1 MSSPEADAFDPEA
14 AHDTTPKLK
23 GKAAAFEP
31 FEEDLSNSLRPP
43 AEALENADAGKGPE
57 DADALG
63 EPPDT
68 LADKLDHLQDV
79 QQGGSSSR
87 LNGFTFKRAK
97 STEHVPTV
105 EGDGAQDNT
114 PADGVDSLS
123 DGGSHLPSP
132 PGSPVIVD
140 DTASVQ
146 ASVTSSPGSS
156 LPPRRPSLQNGPI
169 PSLRPFDR
177 RFQSRLSLSP
187 SPLASPRPSSPALLN
202 LHSRSSSLSGQGDEL
217 DGDADEG
224 STPWDVIR
232 WTKLKKIKAQL
243 YSETGRRAYGDPT
256 CINIFTSIAVGTSK
270 GLILIFDY
278 HQTLTSVVGQ
288 NLKAVECGGVTSLA
302 ISADYTTIAGG
313 HAKGHI
319 FTWEIGKSARPFL
332 SIPPIPLGQIDG
344 KKEDGHVQGTSVLHL
359 GFLGTRH
366 TALVSA
372 DDKGMAFSHLAS
384 RSLVGRVVK
393 TTRILGRYPFDIATA
408 SRPRK
413 PSSVLAF
420 ASLPLG
426 NAPQATD
433 TMGLTAMLTP
443 YLLVIVST
451 TPIAQTQHKLARPK
465 VASETALSGCLA
477 WFPAIRIKSDSPNG
491 EKAGQVVQPRL
502 AYCWSNVLT
511 VMEVLHADKGA
522 AEPDPYKPPAL
533 HFRLK
538 SRWKSDEAIVA
549 VQWLNRQMLCV
560 VTVSQRLIIIEEPTM
575 RATERFD
582 LIPKHITHY
591 DYFSRQ
597 LRSLVG
603 SMDEEG
609 SLHATIADG
618 YHNSIKAFKG
628 RIFLLGSY
636 DMSVGALSNWADRLL
651 ALMEVGDFIGALK
664 LATSFYLGG
673 VEMIT
678 VGLPQDDT
686 ARHKMVKDK
695 LLDMMG
701 ASLRYA
707 FGLTAQ
713 SVPIKERE
721 QLRELALACVT
732 ACMSMGTVDFLFDTA
747 FEAFEEGSA
756 EGIFLE
762 TLEPLI
768 LSGELTQLPPAV
780 VKSLITHYTSLSLDS
795 RLEEIICH
803 LDPRTMD
810 IHQVTSLC
818 KEHSLYDALIY
829 VWNQALSDYVTPMIE
844 LLALIVPLITAND
857 EGAEVQSLNSTNAL
871 KIFPYLSYVL
881 TGRPYPTG
889 DAMSDAE
896 ASAAKAMLYYF
907 LFLGR
912 PIQWPKGSET
922 YVLTKTSNHND
933 EPSFPYL
940 RAILE
945 FDAPSFLSC
954 LNEAFEDAFL
964 NDDDPSSNMAASAS
978 STELGEDQVFGRSV
992 NRQYI
997 VSILLEVMN
1006 PADFGPQDTVYLD
1019 MFIARNLPKYP
1030 QYLLFPGSTL
1040 QRVLNGLCNYPGG
1053 DIAEDCQLSAEYL
1066 LSVYHP
1072 PDITTLIDSFTAA
1085 GFYRVLKT
1093 VFRSEK
1099 DYPRLLEMYFEDT
1112 DSSNAV
1118 FDCIRELLRA
1128 SSALTAKQRED
1139 VKAVIR
1145 EHAAQLADIDAEK
1158 AASILN
1164 AVAPDLHHVIVAAA
1178 ESFPERQYQ
1187 YLRVVLEPPI
1197 EKSAKGKSSQ
1207 RVVSRDKIA
1216 QYSTLLELYI
1226 RLMCSYDFDRVS
1238 RFLETLS
1245 PGDLKLD
1252 KVIPALEEKGA
1263 VDGVVLLM
1271 AREGLIKEAM
1281 VKLVQHLAVLEAAFV
1296 GLLRGCVDDENGYQE
1311 SHTIGEMLVALQK
1324 FSKVGIWLC
1333 QSQMAAL
1340 ETKLKGSG
1348 RTALKKALSGKMN
1361 AALTPEEDLWL
1372 DLIDAVVHISKSA
1385 SGVLRA
1391 AAATGTSSSTAVSP
1405 STPTPTSMTMPEFPS
1420 RPVSRASSKSQRSHY
1435 SIISER
1441 RLLAAT
1447 HRLVHDVFTALLSAT
1462 SATGG
1467 QNTTSFLRILRAFLN
1482 RAAITSPSLADL
1494 RNVLASIFDT
1504 YTYEERL
1511 LALAGKLL
1519 DQDLFTQVDDA
1530 AARRLRGWRPRSQ
1543 LCEACGKK
1551 VWGAG
1556 AAGGIYAA
1564 WETRR
1569 IEEFERS
1576 RRQREETEARRQRER
1591 YGSISKGKGKALSG
1605 EQRMALANIAREADK
1620 EVEEA
1625 AGAESGA
1632 GGQKSGSKDGKDVSS
1647 ALMVFHCGHVYHR
1660 NCLETLHKD
1669 AEEASADTH
1678 ADGQNADESRFLE
1691 SSRHDD
1697 NVEDVGIRCVVCR

>member
-1 MSSPEADAFDPEA
+1 MSSPEAEAFDPEA
-14 AHDTTPKLK
+14 PYDTPPKLK
-23 GKAAAFEP
+23 GKAFEP
-31 FEEDLSNSLRPP
+31 FEEDLSDHIPRPK
-43 AEALENADAGKGPE
+43 LEDVASDE
-57 DADALG
+57 EQDALA

-68 LADKLDHLQDV
+68 LADRLNHHLQDAA
-79 QQGGSSSR
+79 QQSTTSHT
-87 LNGFTFKRAK
+87 NGFTFKRTK
-97 STEHVPTV
+97 STEHVDMIDA
-105 EGDGAQDNT
+105 EGEPVNGTDDN
-114 PADGVDSLS
+114 ADLESE
-123 DGGSHLPSP
+123 GGSQLPSP
-132 PGSPVIVD
+132 PGTLD
-140 DTASVQ
+140 DVLSVQ
-146 ASVTSSPGSS
+146 ASAPSSPGSNII
-156 LPPRRPSLQNGPI
+156 PRRASLQNTPT

-177 RFQSRLSLSP
+177 RFQSRLSISS
-187 SPLASPRPSSPALLN
+187 SPLVSPRAASPALLN
-202 LHSRSSSLSGQGDEL
+202 AHSRSSSLSGQGEDL
-217 DGDADEG
+217 DGDAEEA
-224 STPWDVIR
+224 SAPWDVIR
-232 WTKLKKIKAQL
+232 WTKLKKLKAQI
-243 YSETGRRAYGDPT
+243 YSESGRRAYGEPT
-256 CINIFTSIAVGTSK
+256 CINIFTSIAVGTSR

-278 HQTLTSVVGQ
+278 HQTLMSVIGQ
-288 NLKAVECGGVTSLA
+288 NLKAVECGGITSLA

-313 HAKGHI
+313 HAKGYI

-332 SIPPIPLGQIDG
+332 SIPPTPLGQIDG

-426 NAPQATD
+426 NAPQPTD

-465 VASETALSGCLA
+465 EVASEAALSGCLA
-477 WFPAIRIKSDSPNG
+477 WFPAIKLKNDGQKNDKPN
-491 EKAGQVVQPRL
+491 KVMQPRL

-511 VMEVLHADKGA
+511 VMEVLHAEKEGA
-522 AEPDPYKPPAL
+522 EVDPYKPPAL
-533 HFRLK
+533 QFKLK

-549 VQWLNRQMLCV
+549 VQWLNRQILCV

-582 LIPKHITHY
+582 LIPKHIYHH
-591 DYFSRQ
+591 DYFARQ
-597 LRSLVG
+597 LRSLIG

-609 SLHATIADG
+609 SLHASIADA
-618 YHNSIKAFKG
+618 YYNSVKTFKG
-628 RIFLLGSY
+628 RIFLLGSF

-673 VEMIT
+673 TEMIT
-678 VGLPQDDT
+678 VGLPSDDDS
-686 ARHKMVKDK
+686 RHTMVRDK

-721 QLRELALACVT
+721 QLQELATACVT
-732 ACMSMGTVDFLFDTA
+732 ACMSMGTTDFLFETA
-747 FEAFEEGSA
+747 FEAFEDGSA

-768 LSGELTQLPPAV
+768 LNGELTYLPPTV
-780 VKSLITHYTSLSLDS
+780 VKSLISHYTSLDLEG

-803 LDPRTMD
+803 MDPRTMD
-810 IHQVTSLC
+810 IHQVTGLC
-818 KEHSLYDALIY
+818 KEHGLYDALIY
-829 VWNQALSDYVTPMIE
+829 VWNQALSDYITPITE
-844 LLALIVPLITAND
+844 LLALIIPLITPNED
-857 EGAEVQSLNSTNAL
+857 GAEVQSLNSTNAL
-871 KIFPYLSYVL
+871 KTFPYLSYIL
-881 TGRPYPTG
+881 TGRSYPTG
-889 DAMSDAE
+889 EIMSDSE
-896 ASAAKAMLYYF
+896 AISAKAMLYYF
-907 LFLGR
+907 FFLGR
-912 PIQWPKGSET
+912 PIQWPNGTSD
-922 YVLTKTSNHND
+922 YILTKTTNHNN

-940 RAILE
+940 RAVLE

-954 LNEAFEDAFL
+954 LNEAFEDPFL
-964 NDDDPSSNMAASAS
+964 NDDPNPSSSMSAS
-978 STELGEDQVFGRSV
+978 GTSELSEDQVFGRAV

-1006 PADFGPQDTVYLD
+1006 PTDFTPQDTIYLD

-1040 QRVLNGLCNYPGG
+1040 QRVLLGLCNYPGS

-1072 PDITTLIDSFTAA
+1072 PDINTLIDAFLSA

-1099 DYPRLLEMYFEDT
+1099 DYPRLMEMYFEDT
-1112 DSSNAV
+1112 ETIGTA
-1118 FDCIRELLRA
+1118 FDCINELLRPT
-1128 SSALTAKQRED
+1128 STLTAKQREE
-1139 VKAVIR
+1139 VKAVIK
-1145 EHAAQLADIDAEK
+1145 EHAKQLAGIDAEM
-1158 AASILN
+1158 AAETLN
-1164 AVAPDLHHVIVAAA
+1164 AVSPDLHHAVVSSCA
-1178 ESFPERQYQ
+1178 EEPEAQYK
-1187 YLRVVLEPPI
+1187 YLKVVFEAS
-1197 EKSAKGKSSQ
+1197 EKKKGKV
-1207 RVVSRDKIA
+1207 RNERDTIA
-1216 QYSTLLELYI
+1216 EYGSLLELYI
-1226 RLMCSYDFDRVS
+1226 RLMCSYDFERVS
-1238 RFLETLS
+1238 GFLETLS

-1252 KVIPALEEKGA
+1252 QVIPALEEKGA
-1263 VDGVVLLM
+1263 IDGVVLLM

-1281 VKLVQHLAVLEAAFV
+1281 RKLVQHLGVLEAAFV
-1296 GLLRGCVDDENGYQE
+1296 GLLRGCVDDEEGYQE
-1311 SHTIGEMLVALQK
+1311 NGNVGDMLIALQK

-1333 QSQMAAL
+1333 QGQMAVL
-1340 ETKLKGSG
+1340 ESKLRGSAG
-1348 RTALKKALSGKMN
+1348 RMTLKKALNSKTS
-1361 AALTPEEDLWL
+1361 ALTAEEDLWL
-1372 DLIDAVVHISKSA
+1372 DLIDCVVHISKSA
-1385 SGVLRA
+1385 SGVLR
-1391 AAATGTSSSTAVSP
+1391 TSSMNALTPVSP
-1405 STPTPTSMTMPEFPS
+1405 SVASVSEISS

-1435 SIISER
+1435 SIIGER

-1462 SATGG
+1462 STGG

-1504 YTYEERL
+1504 YTYEEQL
-1511 LALAGKLL
+1511 LALSGKLL
-1519 DQDLFTQVDDA
+1519 EKDLFLKVDDA
-1530 AARRLRGWRPRSQ
+1530 ATLRRQGWKPKSQ
-1543 LCEACGKK
+1543 LCEGCGKK
-1551 VWGAG
+1551 LWGTG

-1564 WETRR
+1564 WESNR
-1569 IEEFERS
+1569 IEAFEKLKDERVEK
-1576 RRQREETEARRQRER
+1576 QAKRER
-1591 YGSISKGKGKALSG
+1591 ERFGSISKGKGKAMLAALHDERSAVPGVKENPGSG
-1605 EQRMALANIAREADK
+1605 KDAEGEPSAGPKDVGNK
-1620 EVEEA
+1620 EV
-1625 AGAESGA
+1625 SGII
-1632 GGQKSGSKDGKDVSS
+1632 
-1647 ALMVFHCGHVYHR
+1647 MVFHCGHVYHR
-1660 NCLETLHKD
+1660 TCLENLHSD
-1669 AEEASADTH
+1669 EAKTEKRE
-1678 ADGQNADESRFLE
+1678 DGDETPFSPV
-1691 SSRHDD
+1691 SRHETD
-1697 NVEDVGIRCVVCR
+1697 VEETGMRCIVCR

>member
-14 AHDTTPKLK
+14 AHEAPKLK
-23 GKAAAFEP
+23 GRTFEP
-31 FEEDLSNSLRPP
+31 FEEDLSNSPNP
-43 AEALENADAGKGPE
+43 AAATE
-57 DADALG
+57 DASNEGEVDDVDALG

-68 LADKLDHLQDV
+68 LADKLDQLQAA
-79 QQGGSSSR
+79 QQDGSSSR
-87 LNGFTFKRAK
+87 PNGFTFKRAK

-105 EGDGAQDNT
+105 EADVEDGNG
-114 PADGVDSLS
+114 PVDGVDSLS
-123 DGGSHLPSP
+123 DAASQLPSP
-132 PGSPVIVD
+132 PGSPMVVD
-140 DTASVQ
+140 DTISVQ

-156 LPPRRPSLQNGPI
+156 ALPRRLSLQNSPT

-187 SPLASPRPSSPALLN
+187 SPLASPRPASPALLN

-217 DGDADEG
+217 DGDADEN

-243 YSETGRRAYGDPT
+243 YSETGRRTYGDPT
-256 CINIFTSIAVGTSK
+256 CINIFTSIAIGTSK

-278 HQTLTSVVGQ
+278 HQTLSSIIGQ
-288 NLKAVECGGVTSLA
+288 NLKAVECGGITSLA

-313 HAKGHI
+313 HSKGHI

-332 SIPPIPLGQIDG
+332 SIPPIPLGEIDG

-408 SRPRK
+408 TRPRK

-465 VASETALSGCLA
+465 EVASETALSGCLA
-477 WFPAIRIKSDSPNG
+477 WFPAIKIKSDGANG
-491 EKAGQVVQPRL
+491 EKANQIVQPRL

-511 VMEVLHADKGA
+511 VMEVLHADKGT

-582 LIPKHITHY
+582 LIPKHITHH

-609 SLHATIADG
+609 SLHASIADG
-618 YHNSIKAFKG
+618 YYNSVKSFKG
-628 RIFLLGSY
+628 RIFLLGSF

-686 ARHKMVKDK
+686 TRHVMVKDK

-721 QLRELALACVT
+721 QLQELALACVS
-732 ACMSMGTVDFLFDTA
+732 ACMSMGTVEFLFDTA

-768 LSGELTQLPPAV
+768 LSGELTNLPPTV
-780 VKSLITHYTSLSLDS
+780 VKSLITHYTSISLDS

-829 VWNQALSDYVTPMIE
+829 VWNQALSDYITPMIE
-844 LLALIVPLITAND
+844 LLDLIVPLITAND

-871 KIFPYLSYVL
+871 KVFPYLSYVL

-964 NDDDPSSNMAASAS
+964 NDDDPSSNLAASAS
-978 STELGEDQVFGRSV
+978 SAELGEDQVFGRSV

-1040 QRVLNGLCNYPGG
+1040 QRVLTGLCNYPSG

-1072 PDITTLIDSFTAA
+1072 PDITSLIDSFVAA
-1085 GFYRVLKT
+1085 GFYRVLKM
-1093 VFRSEK
+1093 VFRNEK
-1099 DYPRLLEMYFEDT
+1099 DYPRLLEMYFEDG
-1112 DSSNAV
+1112 DSPNAV
-1118 FDCIRELLRA
+1118 FDCIRELLRGG
-1128 SSALTAKQRED
+1128 SALTAKQRED

-1145 EHAAQLADIDAEK
+1145 EHAAQLAEIDAEK
-1158 AASILN
+1158 AASTLN
-1164 AVAPDLHHVIVAAA
+1164 IVAPELHHVIIAAS
-1178 ESFPERQYQ
+1178 EGHPERQYQ
-1187 YLRVVLEPPI
+1187 YLRVVLDPPV
-1197 EKSAKGKSSQ
+1197 EKSAKGKN
-1207 RVVSRDKIA
+1207 SRSAVDRDRITE
-1216 QYSTLLELYI
+1216 YSTLLELYI

-1281 VKLVQHLAVLEAAFV
+1281 AKLVQHLAVLEAAFV

-1311 SHTIGEMLVALQK
+1311 NHSIGDVLLALRK

-1348 RTALKKALSGKMN
+1348 RTALKRALAGKMN
-1361 AALTPEEDLWL
+1361 ASLTPEEDLWL
-1372 DLIDAVVHISKSA
+1372 DLIDAVVHVSKSA
-1385 SGVLRA
+1385 SGVLRSA
-1391 AAATGTSSSTAVSP
+1391 AAAASSSTAVSP
-1405 STPTPTSMTMPEFPS
+1405 STPTSVTMSEFPS

-1519 DQDLFTQVDDA
+1519 DKDLFTQVDDA
-1530 AARRLRGWRPRSQ
+1530 ATRRLHGWRPRSQ

-1569 IEEFERS
+1569 IEEFERTQQ
-1576 RRQREETEARRQRER
+1576 QREESAARRERER
-1591 YGSISKGKGKALSG
+1591 YGSISKGKGRAMSS
-1605 EQRMALANIAREADK
+1605 ETRMALANVAKEAAK
-1620 EVEEA
+1620 EGEEA
-1625 AGAESGA
+1625 ER
-1632 GGQKSGSKDGKDVSS
+1632 QKSGGDDKKDVST

-1660 NCLETLHKD
+1660 TCLETLHKD
-1669 AEEASADTH
+1669 AEEASADADAQREGETAERH
-1678 ADGQNADESRFLE
+1678 AA
-1691 SSRHDD
+1691 
-1697 NVEDVGIRCVVCR
+1697 NVEEMAVRCVVCR

>member
-1 MSSPEADAFDPEA
+1 MSSPEAEAFDTEA
-14 AHDTTPKLK
+14 PYDTSKLK
-23 GKAAAFEP
+23 GKAFEP
-31 FEEDLSNSLRPP
+31 FEEDLSDQIPRPK
-43 AEALENADAGKGPE
+43 LEDVASDE
-57 DADALG
+57 DRDALA

-68 LADKLDHLQDV
+68 LSDKINNLQDNA
-79 QQGGSSSR
+79 QQSTSSR
-87 LNGFTFKRAK
+87 TNGFTFKRTK
-97 STEHVPTV
+97 STENVDVIDV
-105 EGDGAQDNT
+105 EGEGVNGADDN
-114 PADGVDSLS
+114 ADLESE
-123 DGGSHLPSP
+123 GGSHLPSP
-132 PGSPVIVD
+132 PGTPD
-140 DTASVQ
+140 DVLSVQ
-146 ASVTSSPGSS
+146 ASAPSSPGSNII
-156 LPPRRPSLQNGPI
+156 PRRPSLNTPT

-177 RFQSRLSLSP
+177 RFQSRLSISS
-187 SPLASPRPSSPALLN
+187 SPLVSPRASSPALLN
-202 LHSRSSSLSGQGDEL
+202 AHSRSSSLSGQGEDL
-217 DGDADEG
+217 DGDAEEA

-232 WTKLKKIKAQL
+232 WTKLKKLKAQL
-243 YSETGRRAYGDPT
+243 YSESGRRAYGEPT
-256 CINIFTSIAVGTSK
+256 CINIFTSIAVGTSR

-278 HQTLTSVVGQ
+278 HQTLMSVIGQ
-288 NLKAVECGGVTSLA
+288 NLKAVECGGITSLA

-408 SRPRK
+408 TRPRK

-426 NAPQATD
+426 NAPQPTD

-465 VASETALSGCLA
+465 EVASEAALSGCLA
-477 WFPAIRIKSDSPNG
+477 WFPAIKLKNDGQKGGRPN
-491 EKAGQVVQPRL
+491 QVMQPRL

-511 VMEVLHADKGA
+511 VMEILHAEKEGA
-522 AEPDPYKPPAL
+522 EIDPYKPPAL
-533 HFRLK
+533 QFRLK

-549 VQWLNRQMLCV
+549 VQWLNRQILCI

-582 LIPKHITHY
+582 LIPKHIYHH
-591 DYFSRQ
+591 DYFARQ

-609 SLHATIADG
+609 SLHASIADA
-618 YHNSIKAFKG
+618 YYNSVKTFKG
-628 RIFLLGSY
+628 RIFLLGSF

-673 VEMIT
+673 TEMIT
-678 VGLPQDDT
+678 VGLPSDDDL
-686 ARHKMVKDK
+686 RHTMVKTK

-721 QLRELALACVT
+721 QLQELATACVT
-732 ACMSMGTVDFLFDTA
+732 ACMSMGTTDFLFETA
-747 FEAFEEGSA
+747 FEAFEDGSA
-756 EGIFLE
+756 EGILLE

-768 LSGELTQLPPAV
+768 LNGELTYLPPII
-780 VKSLITHYTSLSLDS
+780 VKALISHYTSLSLES

-810 IHQVTSLC
+810 IHQVTGLC

-829 VWNQALSDYVTPMIE
+829 VWNQALSDYITPMTE
-844 LLALIVPLITAND
+844 LLALIIPLITPND
-857 EGAEVQSLNSTNAL
+857 GAEVQSLNSTNAL
-871 KIFPYLSYVL
+871 KMFPYLSYIL
-881 TGRPYPTG
+881 TGRSYPTG
-889 DAMSDAE
+889 EIMSDSE
-896 ASAAKAMLYYF
+896 AISAKAMLYYF

-912 PIQWPKGSET
+912 PIQWPKGTSE
-922 YVLTKTSNHND
+922 YILTKSTNHND
-933 EPSFPYL
+933 ESSFPYL

-954 LNEAFEDAFL
+954 LNEAFEDPFL
-964 NDDDPSSNMAASAS
+964 NDDPNTSNLSASAGS
-978 STELGEDQVFGRSV
+978 SELSEDQVFGRSV

-1006 PADFGPQDTVYLD
+1006 PTDFTPQDTIYLD

-1040 QRVLNGLCNYPGG
+1040 QRVLLGLCNYPGS

-1072 PDITTLIDSFTAA
+1072 PDINSLIDAFTSA

-1093 VFRSEK
+1093 VFRGEK
-1099 DYPRLLEMYFEDT
+1099 DYPRLMEMYFEDT
-1112 DSSNAV
+1112 DALDTV
-1118 FDCIRELLRA
+1118 FDCINELLRP
-1128 SSALTAKQRED
+1128 SSALTAKQREE
-1139 VKAVIR
+1139 VKSVIK
-1145 EHAAQLADIDAEK
+1145 EHAKQLAGIDAEK
-1158 AASILN
+1158 AAETLT
-1164 AVAPDLHHVIVAAA
+1164 AVGPDLHHAVISSCT
-1178 ESFPERQYQ
+1178 EEPEAQYK
-1187 YLRVVLEPPI
+1187 YLKVVFGSS
-1197 EKSAKGKSSQ
+1197 EKKTKGKT
-1207 RVVSRDKIA
+1207 RNERDTIPE
-1216 QYSTLLELYI
+1216 YGSLLELYI
-1226 RLMCSYDFDRVS
+1226 RLMCSYDFEKVS
-1238 RFLETLS
+1238 GFLETLS

-1252 KVIPALEEKGA
+1252 QVIPALEEKGA
-1263 VDGVVLLM
+1263 IDGVVLLM

-1281 VKLVQHLAVLEAAFV
+1281 KKLVQHLGVLEAAFV
-1296 GLLRGCVDDENGYQE
+1296 GLLRGCVDDEEGYQE
-1311 SHTIGEMLVALQK
+1311 NDNVGDMLIALQK

-1333 QSQMAAL
+1333 QGQMAAL
-1340 ETKLKGSG
+1340 ESRLRGSVG
-1348 RTALKKALSGKMN
+1348 RMTLKKALNNKNSV
-1361 AALTPEEDLWL
+1361 LTPEEDLWL
-1372 DLIDAVVHISKSA
+1372 DLIDCVVHISKSA
-1385 SGVLRA
+1385 TGVLR
-1391 AAATGTSSSTAVSP
+1391 TSGMSMMTPVSP
-1405 STPTPTSMTMPEFPS
+1405 SAASVSEMSS

-1435 SIISER
+1435 SMLGER

-1462 SATGG
+1462 STGG
-1467 QNTTSFLRILRAFLN
+1467 HNTTSFLRILRAFLN

-1504 YTYEERL
+1504 YTYEEQL
-1511 LALAGKLL
+1511 LALSGKLL
-1519 DQDLFTQVDDA
+1519 EKDLFLKVEDA
-1530 AARRLRGWRPRSQ
+1530 ATLRQKGWKPRSQ
-1543 LCEACGKK
+1543 LCEGCGKK
-1551 VWGAG
+1551 LWGTG

-1564 WETRR
+1564 WETKR
-1569 IEEFERS
+1569 IEAFEKAKDERV
-1576 RRQREETEARRQRER
+1576 EKEARRERER
-1591 YGSISKGKGKALSG
+1591 FGSISKGKGKAMLAVLHDERAALPGVKENPAGGKDAEGDSTAA
-1605 EQRMALANIAREADK
+1605 EQKETADK
-1620 EVEEA
+1620 EV
-1625 AGAESGA
+1625 
-1632 GGQKSGSKDGKDVSS
+1632 SKII
-1647 ALMVFHCGHVYHR
+1647 MVFHCGHVYHR
-1660 NCLETLHKD
+1660 SCLENLYKD
-1669 AEEASADTH
+1669 DTEGKNS
-1678 ADGQNADESRFLE
+1678 DADETPFSPV
-1691 SSRHDD
+1691 SRHET
-1697 NVEDVGIRCVVCR
+1697 NVEETAMRCIVCR

>member
-14 AHDTTPKLK
+14 ANDAPKLK
-23 GKAAAFEP
+23 GKQAFEP
-31 FEEDLSNSLRPP
+31 FEEDFSNTPNP
-43 AEALENADAGKGPE
+43 TEAPEDSDAGKGAD
-57 DADALG
+57 DADTLE

-68 LADKLDHLQDV
+68 LVDKLDHLQDV
-79 QQGGSSSR
+79 QHGGSSSR
-87 LNGFTFKRAK
+87 PNGFTFKRAK

-105 EGDGAQDNT
+105 ETDGAPENVPIDSV
-114 PADGVDSLS
+114 DGFS
-123 DGGSHLPSP
+123 DGGSQLPSP
-132 PGSPVIVD
+132 PGSPMVVD

-146 ASVTSSPGSS
+146 ASVASSPGRSIT
-156 LPPRRPSLQNGPI
+156 PRRPSLQNGPT
-169 PSLRPFDR
+169 PSFRPFDR

-187 SPLASPRPSSPALLN
+187 SPLSSPRPASPALLN

-217 DGDADEG
+217 EVDADET

-278 HQTLTSVVGQ
+278 HQTLNSVIGQ
-288 NLKAVECGGVTSLA
+288 NLKAVECGGITSLA

-313 HAKGHI
+313 HSKGHI

-426 NAPQATD
+426 NAQQATD

-465 VASETALSGCLA
+465 EVASETALSGGLA
-477 WFPAIRIKSDSPNG
+477 WFPAIKIKNDGING

-511 VMEVLHADKGA
+511 VMEVLHADKGPS
-522 AEPDPYKPPAL
+522 EPDPYKPPAL
-533 HFRLK
+533 HFKLK
-538 SRWKSDEAIVA
+538 RRWKSDEAIVA
-549 VQWLNRQMLCV
+549 VQWLNR
-560 VTVSQRLIIIEEPTM
+560 QRLIIIEEPTM

-582 LIPKHITHY
+582 LIPKHISHH

-609 SLHATIADG
+609 SLHGSIADG
-618 YHNSIKAFKG
+618 YYNSVKTFKG

-686 ARHKMVKDK
+686 ARHKMVQDK

-713 SVPIKERE
+713 SIPIKERE
-721 QLRELALACVT
+721 QLQELALACVS

-768 LSGELTQLPPAV
+768 LSGELTQLPPTV

-829 VWNQALSDYVTPMIE
+829 VWNQALSDYITPTIE

-857 EGAEVQSLNSTNAL
+857 EGAEVRSLNSTNAL

-912 PIQWPKGSET
+912 PIQWPKGSDT
-922 YVLTKTSNHND
+922 YVLTKTSNQND

-964 NDDDPSSNMAASAS
+964 NDDDPSSNIAASVS

-1040 QRVLNGLCNYPGG
+1040 QRVLTGLCNYPGG

-1072 PDITTLIDSFTAA
+1072 PDITTLIDAFTAA

-1093 VFRSEK
+1093 VFRNEK
-1099 DYPRLLEMYFEDT
+1099 DYSRLLEMYFEDT
-1112 DSSNAV
+1112 DSSDAV
-1118 FDCIRELLRA
+1118 FDCIRELLRPN
-1128 SSALTAKQRED
+1128 SALTAKQRED

-1158 AASILN
+1158 AASTLN
-1164 AVAPDLHHVIVAAA
+1164 AVAPDLHHVIVAAS
-1178 ESFPERQYQ
+1178 ESRPERQYH
-1187 YLRVVLEPPI
+1187 YLRVVLEPPV
-1197 EKSAKGKSSQ
+1197 EKSAKGKISQ
-1207 RVVSRDKIA
+1207 RVVARDKIA

-1252 KVIPALEEKGA
+1252 QVIPALEDKGA

-1271 AREGLIKEAM
+1271 TREGLIKEAM
-1281 VKLVQHLAVLEAAFV
+1281 VKLVQHLGVLEAAFV

-1311 SHTIGEMLVALQK
+1311 SHTIGDMLVALQK

-1333 QSQMAAL
+1333 RSQTAAL

-1348 RTALKKALSGKMN
+1348 RAALKKALSGKMN
-1361 AALTPEEDLWL
+1361 AALTTEEDLWL

-1391 AAATGTSSSTAVSP
+1391 AAATSSSSTAVSP
-1405 STPTPTSMTMPEFPS
+1405 STPTATTMPDFPS
-1420 RPVSRASSKSQRSHY
+1420 RPASRASSKSQRSHY

-1462 SATGG
+1462 SVTGG

-1530 AARRLRGWRPRSQ
+1530 ATRRLHGWRPRSQ

-1576 RRQREETEARRQRER
+1576 RQQREDIQARRDRER
-1591 YGSISKGKGKALSG
+1591 YGSISKGKGKAMGS
-1605 EQRMALANIAREADK
+1605 EQRMALANIAREVDK
-1620 EVEEA
+1620 DGGEEA
-1625 AGAESGA
+1625 GA
-1632 GGQKSGSKDGKDVSS
+1632 QKNNGSGSGDGKDVSS
-1647 ALMVFHCGHVYHR
+1647 ALIVFHCGHVYHR
-1660 NCLETLHKD
+1660 TCLETLHKD
-1669 AEEASADTH
+1669 AEEADANAQRE
-1678 ADGQNADESRFLE
+1678 ADGQNAEESLF
-1691 SSRHDD
+1691 SQAGRHGD
-1697 NVEDVGIRCVVCR
+1697 NVEDGGVRCVVCR

>member
-1 MSSPEADAFDPEA
+1 MSSPEAEAFDPEA
-14 AHDTTPKLK
+14 VHDIPKLK
-23 GKAAAFEP
+23 GKAFEP
-31 FEEDLSNSLRPP
+31 FEEDGGEELSDQIPRPK
-43 AEALENADAGKGPE
+43 LEDVVSDE
-57 DADALG
+57 EHDALA

-68 LADKLDHLQDV
+68 LADKLSHLQDNA
-79 QQGGSSSR
+79 QESTASR
-87 LNGFTFKRAK
+87 TNGFTFKRTK
-97 STEHVPTV
+97 STEHVDIIDA
-105 EGDGAQDNT
+105 EGEVVNGNDDS
-114 PADGVDSLS
+114 ADLDSE
-123 DGGSHLPSP
+123 GGSHLPSP
-132 PGSPVIVD
+132 PGTPD
-140 DTASVQ
+140 DVLSVQ
-146 ASVTSSPGSS
+146 ASAPSSPGSNII
-156 LPPRRPSLQNGPI
+156 PRRGSLQNTPT

-177 RFQSRLSLSP
+177 RFQSRLSIS
-187 SPLASPRPSSPALLN
+187 SPLLGSPRSASPALLN
-202 LHSRSSSLSGQGDEL
+202 THSRSSSMSGQGEDL
-217 DGDADEG
+217 DGDADEA

-232 WTKLKKIKAQL
+232 WTKLKKLKAQL
-243 YSETGRRAYGDPT
+243 YSESGRRAYGEPT
-256 CINIFTSIAVGTSK
+256 CINIFTSIAVGTSR

-278 HQTLTSVVGQ
+278 HQTLMSVIGQ
-288 NLKAVECGGVTSLA
+288 NLKVECGGVVSLA

-313 HAKGHI
+313 HANGYI

-332 SIPPIPLGQIDG
+332 SIPPIPLGEIDG
-344 KKEDGHVQGTSVLHL
+344 KREDGHVQGTSVLHL

-426 NAPQATD
+426 NAPQPTD

-465 VASETALSGCLA
+465 EVASEAALSGCLA
-477 WFPAIRIKSDSPNG
+477 WFPAIKLKNDGQRGYKSN
-491 EKAGQVVQPRL
+491 QVTQPRL

-511 VMEVLHADKGA
+511 VMEVLHSEKEGA
-522 AEPDPYKPPAL
+522 EIDPYKPPAL
-533 HFRLK
+533 QFRLK

-549 VQWLNRQMLCV
+549 VQWLNRQILCV

-582 LIPKHITHY
+582 LIPKHIYHH
-591 DYFSRQ
+591 DYFARQ

-609 SLHATIADG
+609 SLHASIADA
-618 YHNSIKAFKG
+618 YYNSVKTFKG
-628 RIFLLGSY
+628 RVFLLGSF

-673 VEMIT
+673 TEMIT
-678 VGLPQDDT
+678 VGLPSDDDS
-686 ARHKMVKDK
+686 RHTMVRDK

-721 QLRELALACVT
+721 QLQELAAACIT
-732 ACMSMGTVDFLFDTA
+732 ACMSMGTTDFLFETA
-747 FEAFEEGSA
+747 FDAFEDGSA

-768 LSGELTQLPPAV
+768 LNGELTYLPPTV
-780 VKSLITHYTSLSLDS
+780 VKSLISHYTSLSLES

-803 LDPRTMD
+803 MDPRTMD
-810 IHQVTSLC
+810 IHQVTGLC

-829 VWNQALSDYVTPMIE
+829 VWNQALSDYITPMTE
-844 LLALIVPLITAND
+844 LLALIIPLITPND
-857 EGAEVQSLNSTNAL
+857 DGTEVQNLNSTNAL
-871 KIFPYLSYVL
+871 KIFPYLSYIL
-881 TGRPYPTG
+881 TGRSYPTG
-889 DAMSDAE
+889 EIMSDSE
-896 ASAAKAMLYYF
+896 AISAKAMLYYF

-912 PIQWPKGSET
+912 SIQWPNGTSE
-922 YVLTKTSNHND
+922 YILTKTTNYNN

-954 LNEAFEDAFL
+954 LNEAFEDPFL
-964 NDDDPSSNMAASAS
+964 NDDPNPSAALNSSAS
-978 STELGEDQVFGRSV
+978 SSELSEDQVFGRSV

-1006 PADFGPQDTVYLD
+1006 PTDFTPQDTIYLD

-1040 QRVLNGLCNYPGG
+1040 QRVLLGLCNYPGS
-1053 DIAEDCQLSAEYL
+1053 DIAEDCQLSTEYL
-1066 LSVYHP
+1066 LSIYHP
-1072 PDITTLIDSFTAA
+1072 PDISLLIDAFISA
-1085 GFYRVLKT
+1085 GFYRILKT
-1093 VFRSEK
+1093 VFRTEK
-1099 DYPRLLEMYFEDT
+1099 DYPRLMEMYFEDT
-1112 DSSNAV
+1112 DALGTV
-1118 FDCIRELLRA
+1118 FDCVNELLRPA
-1128 SSALTAKQRED
+1128 GALTAKQREE
-1139 VKAVIR
+1139 VKAVIK
-1145 EHAAQLADIDAEK
+1145 EHSKQLADVDAER
-1158 AASILN
+1158 AAETLSV
-1164 AVAPDLHHVIVAAA
+1164 VAPDLHHAIVASCA
-1178 ESFPERQYQ
+1178 EEPEAQYK
-1187 YLRVVLEPPI
+1187 YLKVVFGAS
-1197 EKSAKGKSSQ
+1197 EKNSSKKGKI
-1207 RVVSRDKIA
+1207 RNERDTIA
-1216 QYSTLLELYI
+1216 EYGSLLELYI
-1226 RLMCSYDFDRVS
+1226 RLMCSYDFERVS
-1238 RFLETLS
+1238 GFLETLS

-1252 KVIPALEEKGA
+1252 QVIPALEEKGA
-1263 VDGVVLLM
+1263 IDGVVLLM

-1281 VKLVQHLAVLEAAFV
+1281 KKLVQHLGVLEAAFV
-1296 GLLRGCVDDENGYQE
+1296 GLLRGCVDDEAGYQE
-1311 SHTIGEMLVALQK
+1311 DDNVGDMLIALQK

-1333 QSQMAAL
+1333 QGQMAAL
-1340 ETKLKGSG
+1340 ETRLRGSAG
-1348 RTALKKALSGKMN
+1348 RMTLKKALSSKN
-1361 AALTPEEDLWL
+1361 SPLTAEEDLWL
-1372 DLIDAVVHISKSA
+1372 DLIDCVVHISKSA
-1385 SGVLRA
+1385 TGVLRISNGGMGMM
-1391 AAATGTSSSTAVSP
+1391 TPVSP
-1405 STPTPTSMTMPEFPS
+1405 SVSSVSELSSS

-1435 SIISER
+1435 SMLGER

-1462 SATGG
+1462 STGG

-1504 YTYEERL
+1504 YTYEEQL
-1511 LALAGKLL
+1511 LALSGKLL
-1519 DQDLFTQVDDA
+1519 EKDLFLKVEDA
-1530 AARRLRGWRPRSQ
+1530 ATLRQQGWKPKSQ
-1543 LCEACGKK
+1543 MCEGCGKK
-1551 VWGAG
+1551 LWGTG

-1564 WETRR
+1564 WESKR
-1569 IEEFERS
+1569 IEAFEKSKDERI
-1576 RRQREETEARRQRER
+1576 EKEARRERER
-1591 YGSISKGKGKALSG
+1591 FGSISKGKGKAMLAILHDERSALPGVKENHPASG
-1605 EQRMALANIAREADK
+1605 KDGEGEAATDQKEGNGGKEGGDK
-1620 EVEEA
+1620 EEV
-1625 AGAESGA
+1625 
-1632 GGQKSGSKDGKDVSS
+1632 SKII
-1647 ALMVFHCGHVYHR
+1647 MVFHCGHIYHR
-1660 NCLETLHKD
+1660 SCLESLHKD
-1669 AEEASADTH
+1669 ETKEENGEAEETPFSPV
-1678 ADGQNADESRFLE
+1678 
-1691 SSRHDD
+1691 SRHET
-1697 NVEDVGIRCVVCR
+1697 NVEETGMRCIVCK

>member
-1 MSSPEADAFDPEA
+1 MSSPEAEAFDPEA
-14 AHDTTPKLK
+14 PHDTPKLK
-23 GKAAAFEP
+23 GKTFEP
-31 FEEDLSNSLRPP
+31 FEEDLSETLAPTRLGNG
-43 AEALENADAGKGPE
+43 EQGEE
-57 DADALG
+57 EEDALG

-68 LADKLDHLQDV
+68 LVDRIDHLQDDTEHSGV
-79 QQGGSSSR
+79 SR
-87 LNGFTFKRAK
+87 ANGFTFKRTQ
-97 STEHVPTV
+97 STEQIQII
-105 EGDGAQDNT
+105 EGEGGYENEAEDN
-114 PADGVDSLS
+114 ADLESE
-123 DGGSHLPSP
+123 GGSHLPSP
-132 PGSPVIVD
+132 PGTPD
-140 DTASVQ
+140 DVLSVQ
-146 ASVTSSPGSS
+146 ASVTSSPGSHITG
-156 LPPRRPSLQNGPI
+156 RRPSLQNSPT

-177 RFQSRLSLSP
+177 RFQSRLSISS
-187 SPLASPRPSSPALLN
+187 SPLASPRPASPAFTN
-202 LHSRSSSLSGQGDEL
+202 AHSRSSSLSGPGEDL
-217 DGDADEG
+217 DGEADDA
-224 STPWDVIR
+224 STPWDIIR

-243 YSETGRRAYGDPT
+243 YSETGRRAYGDLT
-256 CINIFTSIAVGTSK
+256 CVNIFTSIAIGTTK

-278 HQTLTSVVGQ
+278 HQTLISIIGQ
-288 NLKAVECGGVTSLA
+288 NLKAVECGGITSLA

-313 HAKGHI
+313 HSKGYI

-332 SIPPIPLGQIDG
+332 SIPPLPLGQVDG
-344 KKEDGHVQGTSVLHL
+344 KKEDGHIQGTSVLHL

-426 NAPQATD
+426 NAAQPTD
-433 TMGLTAMLTP
+433 SMGLTAMLTP

-465 VASETALSGCLA
+465 EVASEAALSGCLA
-477 WFPAIRIKSDSPNG
+477 WFPAIKLKNDGRNG
-491 EKAGQVVQPRL
+491 EKTNQVVQPRL
-502 AYCWSNVLT
+502 AYCWSNILT
-511 VMEVLHADKGA
+511 VMEVLHAEKDGLEA
-522 AEPDPYKPPAL
+522 DPYKTPAL

-549 VQWLNRQMLCV
+549 VQWLNRQILSV
-560 VTVSQRLIIIEEPTM
+560 VTVSQRLIVIEEPTM

-582 LIPKHITHY
+582 LIPKHISHH
-591 DYFSRQ
+591 DYFARQ

-609 SLHATIADG
+609 SLHASIADA
-618 YHNSIKAFKG
+618 YFNSVKTFKG
-628 RIFLLGSY
+628 RIFLLGLY
-636 DMSVGALSNWADRLL
+636 DLSVGALSNWADRLL

-673 VEMIT
+673 AEMIT
-678 VGLPQDDT
+678 VGLPQDDES
-686 ARHKMVKDK
+686 RHIMVKDK

-713 SVPIKERE
+713 SVPIKERA
-721 QLRELALACVT
+721 QLQELALACVS

-747 FEAFEEGSA
+747 FDAFEEGSA
-756 EGIFLE
+756 EGVFLE

-768 LSGELTQLPPAV
+768 LTGELTYLPPTV
-780 VKSLITHYTSLSLDS
+780 VKSLISHFTTLGLES
-795 RLEEIICH
+795 RLEEMICH

-818 KEHSLYDALIY
+818 KEYSLYDALVY
-829 VWNQALSDYVTPMIE
+829 VWNQALSDYITPMTE
-844 LLALIVPLITAND
+844 LLTLIIPLITAND
-857 EGAEVQSLNSTNAL
+857 EGADVQSLTSTNAL

-881 TGRPYPTG
+881 TSRSYPTG
-889 DAMSDAE
+889 NVMTDSE
-896 ASAAKAMLYYF
+896 ATSAKAMLYYF

-912 PIQWPKGSET
+912 PIQWPKGTEN
-922 YVLTKTSNHND
+922 YLLTKTSNHND

-954 LNEAFEDAFL
+954 LNEAFEDSFL
-964 NDDDPSSNMAASAS
+964 NDDPNSDVNAAAGTS
-978 STELGEDQVFGRSV
+978 ELSEDQVFGRSV

-1006 PADFGPQDTVYLD
+1006 PANFSTQDTIYLD

-1040 QRVLNGLCNYPGG
+1040 QRVLLGLCNYPGT

-1072 PDITTLIDSFTAA
+1072 PDVTSLIDSFISA

-1093 VFRSEK
+1093 VFRTEK
-1099 DYPRLLEMYFEDT
+1099 DYPRLMEMYFEDT
-1112 DSSNAV
+1112 EAAGMV
-1118 FDCIRELLRA
+1118 FDCVNELLRPN
-1128 SSALTAKQRED
+1128 SALTGKQKEE
-1139 VKAVIR
+1139 VKAVIK
-1145 EHAAQLADIDAEK
+1145 EHAEQLADIDVEK
-1158 AASILN
+1158 AAKTLS
-1164 AVAPDLHHVIVAAA
+1164 VVSPDLHYIIV
-1178 ESFPERQYQ
+1178 ESCERYPERQYN
-1187 YLRVVLEPPI
+1187 YLKVVFEPS
-1197 EKSAKGKSSQ
+1197 EKRKGKTKSEK
-1207 RVVSRDKIA
+1207 DTIA
-1216 QYSTLLELYI
+1216 EYNSLLELYI
-1226 RLMCSYDFDRVS
+1226 RLMCSYDFERVS
-1238 RFLETLS
+1238 GFVETLS

-1263 VDGVVLLM
+1263 IDGVVLLM

-1281 VKLVQHLAVLEAAFV
+1281 RKLVHHLGVLESAFV
-1296 GLLRGCVDDENGYQE
+1296 GLLQGCVDDDDGYQE
-1311 SHTIGEMLVALQK
+1311 NDNVGSMLVALQK

-1333 QSQMAAL
+1333 QGQMAAL
-1340 ETKLKGSG
+1340 ESKLKGSG
-1348 RTALKKALSGKMN
+1348 RITLKKALNSKSATLM
-1361 AALTPEEDLWL
+1361 PEEDLWL
-1372 DLIDAVVHISKSA
+1372 DLIDCVVHISKSA
-1385 SGVLRA
+1385 SGVLRNA
-1391 AAATGTSSSTAVSP
+1391 NASASTAVSP
-1405 STPTPTSMTMPEFPS
+1405 SALSMSEASSPS

-1435 SIISER
+1435 SMVGER

-1462 SATGG
+1462 SAGG

-1482 RAAITSPSLADL
+1482 RAAITSPSLSDL

-1504 YTYEERL
+1504 YTYEEQL
-1511 LALAGKLL
+1511 LALSGRLL
-1519 DQDLFTQVDDA
+1519 EKDLFLRVEDA
-1530 AARRLRGWRPRSQ
+1530 ATLRQKGWKPKGQ
-1543 LCEACGKK
+1543 FCEGCGKK

-1556 AAGGIYAA
+1556 AASGIYAA
-1564 WETRR
+1564 WESKRLETL
-1569 IEEFERS
+1569 EKSKSE
-1576 RRQREETEARRQRER
+1576 REEKEATRERER
-1591 YGSISKGKGKALSG
+1591 YGSISKGKGKAMLAVRR
-1605 EQRMALANIAREADK
+1605 EEMMAMMS
-1620 EVEEA
+1620 
-1625 AGAESGA
+1625 AG
-1632 GGQKSGSKDGKDVSS
+1632 GSKDANGAGKDAETGAGEGQKDDGGKELSKIV
-1647 ALMVFHCGHVYHR
+1647 MVFHCGHVYHR
-1660 NCLETLHKD
+1660 TCLENLHED
-1669 AEEASADTH
+1669 ASKSE
-1678 ADGQNADESRFLE
+1678 DGDAGEKPPFSPV
-1691 SSRHDD
+1691 SRHET
-1697 NVEDVGIRCVVCR
+1697 NVEDTGMRCVVCR